1 MRPLAVVEDL
11 DVLPDGGFSLGSG
24 RVAAMMNQ
32 FILEASPE
40 SYPQILRKNQKNG
53 DKKDGVCQSYRM
65 RRYA

>member
-1 MRPLAVVEDL
+1 MTSLAVVEDL

-40 SYPQILRKNQKNG
+40 ALH
-53 DKKDGVCQSYRM
+53 
-65 RRYA
+65 RRVIIAIASA